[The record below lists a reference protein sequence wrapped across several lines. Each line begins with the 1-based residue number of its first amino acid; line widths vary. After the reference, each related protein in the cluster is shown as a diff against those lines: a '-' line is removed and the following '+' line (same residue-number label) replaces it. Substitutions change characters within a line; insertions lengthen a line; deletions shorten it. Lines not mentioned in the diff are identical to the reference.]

1 MRVLALGIN
10 YSPDQTGIA
19 PFTTGR
25 CEYLAARG
33 HQVRVCTG
41 FPYYP
46 AWRVRDADRGRLF
59 AREAVNGV
67 TVLRSYAYVPR
78 RVTAARRILHEA
90 SFVASASLRAL
101 IGPRPDVLFVVS
113 PPLGLALPAVL
124 LSRLWGIPYV
134 FHVAD
139 LQPDSALDLGMLPP
153 GLLARALY
161 LVERLAYRR
170 AALVTT
176 LTDAMRR
183 RIVAKGIAEAKVV
196 LASDWADPAL
206 FSIPLRGGGEAFR
219 RAFGLEDR
227 FLVVH
232 AGNMGVKQGLDVV
245 LEAAAGSRRDPDVV
259 YVLVGDGAMRAS
271 LEGRATALGLSNVRF
286 VPLQPRTM
294 FLDLLA
300 AADVCLVTQQRTVAD
315 IVFPSK
321 VLTLL
326 AAGRPVV
333 ASVSPGSE
341 VARVVREADAGL
353 VVPPEDPGSLRE
365 AVATLRGDAAARD
378 ASGERGRAYA
388 RRHWDRERV
397 LSEMEAR
404 LLRLTGSPARV
415 STLSPEP
422 DHVR

>member
-219 RAFGLEDR
+219 LER
-227 FLVVH
+227 RH
-232 AGNMGVKQGLDVV
+232 AGDVFENSPARRRPRRKLHDECGARDAGALRELDQ
-245 LEAAAGSRRDPDVV
+245 RR
-259 YVLVGDGAMRAS
+259 G
-271 LEGRATALGLSNVRF
+271 
-286 VPLQPRTM
+286 
-294 FLDLLA
+294 
-300 AADVCLVTQQRTVAD
+300 
-315 IVFPSK
+315 FP
-321 VLTLL
+321 
-326 AAGRPVV
+326 AAGRPFKN
-333 ASVSPGSE
+333 
-341 VARVVREADAGL
+341 
-353 VVPPEDPGSLRE
+353 
-365 AVATLRGDAAARD
+365 D
-378 ASGERGRAYA
+378 ASA
-388 RRHWDRERV
+388 
-397 LSEMEAR
+397 
-404 LLRLTGSPARV
+404 LR
-415 STLSPEP
+415 
-422 DHVR
+422 

>member
-1 MRVLALGIN
+1 M
-10 YSPDQTGIA
+10 
-19 PFTTGR
+19 
-25 CEYLAARG
+25 
-33 HQVRVCTG
+33 CTG

-46 AWRVRDADRGRLF
+46 AWRLRAEDRGRLF

-67 TVLRSYAYVPR
+67 TVLRSWAYVPR
-78 RVTAARRILHEA
+78 RVTPARRILHEA
-90 SFVASASLRAL
+90 SFVASASMRAL
-101 IGPRPDVLFVVS
+101 LGPRPDVLFVVS

-124 LSRLWGIPYV
+124 LSRLWRVPYV

-139 LQPDSALDLGMLPP
+139 LQPDSALDLG
-153 GLLARALY
+153 
-161 LVERLAYRR
+161 ERLAYRR

-183 RIVAKGIAEAKVV
+183 RIVAKGIPDGKVV
-196 LASDWADPAL
+196 LLSDWADPAL
-206 FSIPLRGGGEAFR
+206 FSVPLRGGGEAFR
-219 RAFGLEDR
+219 RAFGLEGR
-227 FLVVH
+227 FLVAH
-232 AGNMGVKQGLDVV
+232 AGNMGVKQGLEVV
-245 LEAAAGSRRDPDVV
+245 LEAAAQSRRDPDLVW
-259 YVLVGDGAMRAS
+259 VLVGDGAMRAS

-300 AADVCLVTQQRTVAD
+300 AADLCLVTQQRTVAD

-341 VARVVREADAGL
+341 VARVVREAGAGL
-353 VVPPEDPGSLRE
+353 VVPPGDPGALRE
-365 AVATLRGDAAARD
+365 AVLTLRGEAARRD
-378 ASGERGRAYA
+378 ACGERGRAYA
-388 RRHWDRERV
+388 RQHWDRERI
-397 LSEMEAR
+397 LSEMEGR
-404 LLRLTGSPARV
+404 LLRLTGRPARV